1 MIQIWHEADWRQE
14 GLDAQTLI
22 AAPWIDAS
30 SPDESERDTLEVLLQ
45 VELPERAEMAEI
57 EASSRLFAISETL
70 FLTTPVLSDTETD
83 QPVLAPLTMVL
94 HRGQLITLRYHE
106 PRSIALFAGRIRR
119 SPVLARDGS
128 SALIGLI
135 DTIVDRTADIAEML
149 SRRLDESFQE
159 VFLNLTPDVRPGKSR
174 NTDLQKVLREVGR
187 TGDLIGKLRDS
198 IAGQS
203 RLVAFLNASLPG
215 KGGELRQ
222 RLKVAGRD
230 LQSLTEH
237 ANFQAQRMS
246 MLLDATLGA
255 INIEQNVIVR
265 SFSVGAAAFFPPAL
279 IAGIYGMNFD
289 FMPELHE
296 AWGYPVA
303 LAVMVAS
310 AVIPLWYF
318 RRRGW
323 M

>member
-1 MIQIWHEADWRQE
+1 MIRIWHEADWRHE

-45 VELPERAEMAEI
+45 VELPERAEMSEI

-159 VFLNLTPDVRPGKSR
+159 VFLNLTPDVRSGKSR
-174 NTDLQKVLREVGR
+174 NADLQKVLREVGR

-215 KGGELRQ
+215 KGGDLRQ
-222 RLKVAGRD
+222 RLKVAARD

-265 SFSVGAAAFFPPAL
+265 SFSVAAAAFFPPAL

-303 LAVMVAS
+303 LGVMVAS